1 MVRVAFLGN
10 FRVPYTSENDYLWT
24 MRERLGFEV
33 IPLQETEATAAAVL
47 DAARSCDV
55 LFWVHTHGWETP
67 GMDAVLAELKAAG
80 IPTVAY
86 HLDLYMGLGRWRD
99 YASHAYMRVEHFF
112 TVDKL
117 MADWLNAN
125 TATRGHFL
133 RPGVVERDCH
143 IADVPLTRDVIFVG
157 SRRYHAEWPYRPR
170 LVEWLQATYGDRF
183 EHWGPQ
189 GRGLVR
195 GADLNALY
203 ASARVVV
210 GDTLC
215 RDYCYPYYTSD
226 RAYEVIGRGG
236 FLVHPRI
243 FGMDAEL
250 SEEMLGY
257 YTFGDFDGLKATIDR
272 YLDDGSDREVI
283 RRRAHEHVKAHCTY
297 TDRLRHIFEEVAH
310 G

>member
-1 MVRVAFLGN
+1 MRVAFLGN
-10 FRVPYTSENDYLWT
+10 FRVPYTSESDYLWT

-33 IPLQETEATAAAVL
+33 VPLQETEVTAAAVL
-47 DAARSCDV
+47 EAALDADAF
-55 LFWVHTHGWETP
+55 FWVHTHGWETP
-67 GMDAVLAELKAAG
+67 GMDGVLAELRARG
-80 IPTVAY
+80 IPTIAY
-86 HLDLYMGLGRWRD
+86 HLDLYMGLGRWRGYTD
-99 YASHAYMRVEHFF
+99 HAYMRVEHFF

-125 TATRGHFL
+125 TPTRGHFL
-133 RPGVVERDCH
+133 RPGVVERDCRLESV
-143 IADVPLTRDVIFVG
+143 ALTRDVIFVG
-157 SRRYHAEWPYRPR
+157 SYHYHPEWPYRPR
-170 LVEWLQATYGDRF
+170 LIDFLKATYGDRF

-215 RDYCYPYYTSD
+215 LNYCYPYYTSD

-243 FGMDAEL
+243 FGMDSEL
-250 SEEMLGY
+250 SEDMLGY
-257 YTFGDFDGLKATIDR
+257 YDFGDFAGLKATIDR
-272 YLDDGSDREVI
+272 YLDDGSDREA
-283 RRRAHEHVKAHCTY
+283 RRLRGHEHVKAHCTY
-297 TDRLRHIFEEVAH
+297 TQRLTHIFEEVIS